1 MEQVQLYFLF
11 YIVKHNYKTNPK
23 YLNIFFRCT
32 IEKILISNIIPPKGN
47 LKGHTNQVFEITIT
61 SYHQP
66 AILTTMFNISYTFV
80 SQIENYKQS
89 LNNYYINKDKLDG
102 IFIIN
107 QCGNYKPVIIPN
119 YH

>member
-1 MEQVQLYFLF
+1 MERVRLYFLF
-11 YIVKHNYKTNPK
+11 YIVMHHNNTNTI
-23 YLNIFFRCT
+23 YLNVLFRCT
-32 IEKILISNIIPPKGN
+32 IEKILISNIIPSKGN
-47 LKGHTNQVFEITIT
+47 LKGHKNQVFEITIT

-107 QCGNYKPVIIPN
+107 KCGNYKPVIIPN
-119 YH
+119 